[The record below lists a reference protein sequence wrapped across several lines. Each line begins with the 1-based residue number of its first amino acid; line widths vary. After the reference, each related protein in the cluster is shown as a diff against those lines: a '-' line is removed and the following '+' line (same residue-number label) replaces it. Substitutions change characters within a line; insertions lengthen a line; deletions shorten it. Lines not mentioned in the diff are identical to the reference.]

1 MKYKLLKIYIQCMY
15 VRRLG
20 GPQGR
25 SRQEQKISPPLGFE
39 PQTVQPIANHY
50 TN

>member
-1 MKYKLLKIYIQCMY
+1 MY